1 MTSKLTLMET
11 LIGPMSRGDRQLEA
25 DYEEFLG
32 FPGMRMVAITP
43 CVLRAAARLRGLHL
57 GLRTPDALHAA
68 TAQVQ
73 GVSLLVTN
81 DKSFDTLEGLA
92 VTILDDI
99 LTG

>member
-1 MTSKLTLMET
+1 M
-11 LIGPMSRGDRQLEA
+11 
-25 DYEEFLG
+25 
-32 FPGMRMVAITP
+32 
-43 CVLRAAARLRGLHL
+43 RLRGLHL